1 MAPTK
6 KICPK
11 YLMAGLQTQ
20 TLPTT
25 TTGTS
30 YAIVV
35 AHQLEDGVCLVL
47 WVHFSAI
54 IADVFPE

>member
-1 MAPTK
+1 
-6 KICPK
+6 
-11 YLMAGLQTQ
+11 MAGLQTQ